1 MNNSYID
8 TYGYKWTIKEP
19 DYIEYAEF
27 LGKIKYGVRD
37 ASIYNSWG
45 NIIVKQGVYYCEIE
59 KLYASVPLHKKI
71 IDFLNDKKKEE

>member
-8 TYGYKWTIKEP
+8 TYGYKWTTKEP

-45 NIIVKQGVYYCEIE
+45 EYN
-59 KLYASVPLHKKI
+59 S
-71 IDFLNDKKKEE
+71 